1 MKFLD
6 EARAAAPW
14 MVDLRRQIHRR
25 PELGN
30 QEFETAAAVEAALAS
45 MGLKPR
51 RLLETAVV
59 CDIEGAL
66 PGPTVAL
73 RADLDALPL
82 QEETGLPYASEI
94 PGQMHA
100 CGHDFHVA
108 GLLGAAKLLSA
119 RRDTLPST
127 VRLLFQPDEEGD
139 GGARRLMEAGCLEG
153 VACVFG
159 AHVRPELPAGQVGV
173 KYGPAYAASNPFVI
187 RIKGRAAHGAEPQL
201 GADALLAGAQIV
213 TALQSIVARRVAPA
227 DSAVLTVGTFHAG
240 AAMNILAGEAVLE
253 GMLRT
258 FGEEARRTLVDAV
271 TDLATSIA
279 RGMGCEAE
287 VRFTWGYPGIVNH
300 DHETALVERTAQA
313 LLGPEAVTRHAA
325 PLMTTEDFGYFLQAV
340 PGCFYHVGVGCDA
353 PLHAPRFAP
362 DEKALPVLAALH
374 AQVAWTALTEG
385 AMDDN

>member
-6 EARAAAPW
+6 AARTAAPW
-14 MVDLRRQIHRR
+14 MVDLRQQIHRR

-94 PGQMHA
+94 PGRMHA

-119 RRDTLPST
+119 RRDVLPGT

-139 GGARRLMEAGCLEG
+139 GGARRLIEAGCLEG
-153 VACVFG
+153 VCAVFG

-313 LLGPEAVTRHAA
+313 LLGPEAVVRHAA
-325 PLMTTEDFGYFLQAV
+325 PLMTTEDFGYYLQAV

-374 AQVAWTALTEG
+374 AQVAWTALNEG

>member
-1 MKFLD
+1 
-6 EARAAAPW
+6 
-14 MVDLRRQIHRR
+14 
-25 PELGN
+25 
-30 QEFETAAAVEAALAS
+30 
-45 MGLKPR
+45 
-51 RLLETAVV
+51 
-59 CDIEGAL
+59 
-66 PGPTVAL
+66 
-73 RADLDALPL
+73 
-82 QEETGLPYASEI
+82 
-94 PGQMHA
+94 MHA

-119 RRDTLPST
+119 RRDVLPGT

-139 GGARRLMEAGCLEG
+139 GGARRLIEAGCLEG
-153 VACVFG
+153 VCAVFG

-279 RGMGCEAE
+279 RGMGL
-287 VRFTWGYPGIVNH
+287 RGRG
-300 DHETALVERTAQA
+300 
-313 LLGPEAVTRHAA
+313 
-325 PLMTTEDFGYFLQAV
+325 
-340 PGCFYHVGVGCDA
+340 
-353 PLHAPRFAP
+353 PLHLGLPRHRQP
-362 DEKALPVLAALH
+362 RP
-374 AQVAWTALTEG
+374 
-385 AMDDN
+385 